1 MDEGLE
7 FQNTSESGS
16 SETLVFGVHHK
27 TGTELAHHVSACFN
41 SDFKHKE
48 VKMFTCSSLRPN
60 ERAVHFTRN
69 PINLALSAYLYHKT
83 TGEDWTWKH
92 GSAMRLLRKDLYS
105 RRKVKGNEAYTQ
117 FLRRVPPRV
126 GIRAEV
132 FRLTAQGGEFDQ
144 IKTGERNCGRTKKCM
159 EICLEDFTVSSSSYD
174 ASWRKVVQFMG
185 KHVTPKM
192 YKCLSQEDLH
202 KHTVDK
208 SHVTSN
214 VLTEKLYDELRKM
227 VWQIDYLSFNS
238 KLKKLGQGRLQ
249 CDGAS
254 AFLLRTDEGLNATYV
269 GGYKEWL
276 IEEEY
281 SKKWGV

>member
-1 MDEGLE
+1 
-7 FQNTSESGS
+7 
-16 SETLVFGVHHK
+16 
-27 TGTELAHHVSACFN
+27 
-41 SDFKHKE
+41 
-48 VKMFTCSSLRPN
+48 
-60 ERAVHFTRN
+60 
-69 PINLALSAYLYHKT
+69 
-83 TGEDWTWKH
+83 
-92 GSAMRLLRKDLYS
+92 
-105 RRKVKGNEAYTQ
+105 
-117 FLRRVPPRV
+117 
-126 GIRAEV
+126 
-132 FRLTAQGGEFDQ
+132 
-144 IKTGERNCGRTKKCM
+144 M